1 MTRSPAISPQI
12 CMAAGRILLVGA
24 LCLCAVSCS
33 GGDGQESLAGID
45 AGLDASQPSDADAGQ
60 SDADVSVPSE
70 PDAGDESDAD
80 TSDANGGGGDEAPSA
95 PTLEL
100 ITGPTQLMVNARATL
115 TVRLDRAAEGAVR
128 VQISSGE
135 GALLAA
141 PEVAIPSGAL
151 SADLEITAGA
161 QANPR
166 VEITAVLG
174 DVSIIHAL
182 AVLERADA
190 PTSIALQA
198 APNPIAKG
206 GSATLTA
213 LLDAPAKAETA
224 VALTSD
230 CGSLDARIAIPAGAN
245 AAVAD
250 FDARGCAGE
259 GAAIAASAEGLRG
272 DVLTIG
278 IRAAGGRIALNQ
290 IMTRGNSANAEFIEL
305 FNGSDAA
312 IDLSPYVLW
321 YGGADETSPSTNLN
335 AARNF
340 SLSGRAIAPQGHF
353 LIAFKGALNAF
364 EGVTADIAVDAA
376 GGFNDE
382 EGGSIWLTASDDK
395 PTLESA
401 DLVDLVGWG
410 SARSFEGHAPALS
423 PSEENSSIKRQPDG
437 QDTDDNAEDFV
448 WLDTATPRS
457 SASP

>member
-33 GGDGQESLAGID
+33 GGDGQEPLAGID

-60 SDADVSVPSE
+60 SDADVSVPSD

-80 TSDANGGGGDEAPSA
+80 TPDANGGEVMAAPA
-95 PTLEL
+95 LQG
-100 ITGPTQLMVNARATL
+100 IAGPTQLMVNARATL

-128 VQISSGE
+128 VQLSSGE

-141 PEVAIPSGAL
+141 PEVAIPGGAL
-151 SADLEITAGA
+151 SADIEITAGA

-166 VEITAVLG
+166 VEITAALG
-174 DVSIIHAL
+174 EVSITHAL

-190 PTSIALQA
+190 PTAIALQA
-198 APNPIAKG
+198 VPNPIAKG

-224 VALTSD
+224 IALTSD

-321 YGGADETSPSTNLN
+321 YGGANETSPSTNLN
-335 AARNF
+335 AVRNF
-340 SLSGRAIAPQGHF
+340 SLAGRSIAPQGHF
-353 LIAFKGALNAF
+353 LIAFRGALNAF

-382 EGGSIWLTASDDK
+382 EGGSIWLTASGEV
-395 PTLESA
+395 PSLEGGGY
-401 DLVDLVGWG
+401 VDLVGWG
-410 SARSFEGHAPALS
+410 SARAFEGHAPALS